1 MDGQQMELQSS
12 VLPATDLDAIS
23 DEQESIGHDD
33 DESLKASGDSADMTT
48 SQSTTGQNSGMDSQ
62 CHHCSKRLETIVGLQ
77 AQLEALHD
85 DLEGQLQRRKR
96 QDEQIHMLQRQLS
109 DIQESNYERT
119 RHIEFLEAQNRDC
132 EQAHQRLMASLE
144 NVERELTKVNAQACS
159 MEDYINQS
167 SKVRRR
173 IHALLEQL
181 DKQVLLNKYL
191 SEEIQRMVDNNQPT
205 SCHRHESLTL
215 RPLGAAIDT
224 CSQQR
229 LLLRVWLATFY
240 FLLCFWCGV
249 LTPVISSSQVTSFW
263 LQFTETT
270 NITPT

>member
-33 DESLKASGDSADMTT
+33 DESLKASGDS
-48 SQSTTGQNSGMDSQ
+48 
-62 CHHCSKRLETIVGLQ
+62 
-77 AQLEALHD
+77 
-85 DLEGQLQRRKR
+85 
-96 QDEQIHMLQRQLS
+96 LQRQLS

-159 MEDYINQS
+159 MEDYINQYTQS